1 MKLTGFAQALRKD
14 IAESNP
20 LPPMMTYSEFIPLHL
35 LITRVYA
42 HPPLP
47 LREGWASAAP
57 KPGFLS
63 GAPGNFWRM
72 QWIPTGTGHELAISD
87 GKIVARSD
95 GGKKLFRVPAAAKKT
110 PVWEDLDASLSFL
123 HAHDAEVGAEIE
135 RWLLRSLP
143 VPRAMLTQVWADE
156 AWRSWLTD
164 LVVAAEHGEIAGFL
178 RAANSDGLGIV
189 DLDGESVSISAE
201 QVLIPH
207 PALLTDLDELRAF
220 AVELG
225 IRQRFDQLFREVH
238 RLPSALDP
246 ETKEIASYARGEF
259 DQLRFAESRAIST
272 GAKVSGGYAICLCFE
287 DGRPVTARYWIGEGT
302 PDSATVTG
310 NLHWLRNDEIVPV
323 ATVDPLAYS
332 EGVRMAAHIYAGRK
346 VTTDKE

>member
-20 LPPMMTYSEFIPLHL
+20 LPPMMTYSEFISLHL

-72 QWIPTGTGHELAISD
+72 QWIPT
-87 GKIVARSD
+87 
-95 GGKKLFRVPAAAKKT
+95 
-110 PVWEDLDASLSFL
+110 LSFL

-225 IRQRFDQLFREVH
+225 IRQRFDQLFCEVH

-323 ATVDPLAYS
+323 ATVGPLAYS